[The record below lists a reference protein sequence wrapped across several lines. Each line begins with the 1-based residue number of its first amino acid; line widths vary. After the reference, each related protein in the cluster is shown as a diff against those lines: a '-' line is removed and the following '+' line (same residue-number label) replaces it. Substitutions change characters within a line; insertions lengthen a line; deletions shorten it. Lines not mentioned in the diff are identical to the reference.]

1 MDGIEEMSPR
11 AQMERCKP
19 WTEGLTAC
27 GALSGAGHL
36 RQGQGRR
43 LYQKTG
49 TEVGGSGLSQDYG
62 GVYRYLPWTKSPVS
76 LRPQLVV

>member
-49 TEVGGSGLSQDYG
+49 TEAGGSGLSQGLWWSVSVFTVD
-62 GVYRYLPWTKSPVS
+62 KKPVS